1 MVEVKNKKKPIYRLM
16 VKQGHTNIRSR
27 FLNKKAKKTYT
38 LSTSRG
44 QKVSKQ
50 VLETTDQITY
60 TLKREQ
66 GQNMSATFVKTKRP
80 TSHQLAEQGHKISK
94 IRFWGKETKLLT
106 NCVQNKATM
115 FQKRC

>member
-1 MVEVKNKKKPIYRLM
+1 M
-16 VKQGHTNIRSR
+16 VKQGHTNIKSR
-27 FLNKKAKKTYT
+27 FLNKKTKKTYT
-38 LSTSRG
+38 LSTPRG

-80 TSHQLAEQGHKISK
+80 TSHQLTEQGHKISK
-94 IRFWGKETKLLT
+94 SGLGERRPNYLQTVCRIKPQCFRRGVRAKNRPLT
-106 NCVQNKATM
+106 N
-115 FQKRC
+115 